1 MGGSDHGRPVL
12 LVANKSDRKNE
23 VAHIEKMVKIMN
35 DYLEIETVVES
46 SAKILK
52 NVPEIFLYAQKAVI
66 CLNFTY
72 FLEINFLSK

>member
-1 MGGSDHGRPVL
+1 MIHNALGGSDHGRPVL

-66 CLNFTY
+66 ILLKF
-72 FLEINFLSK
+72 